1 MKNAFKT
8 QIHAIFSLL
17 LSTALVVL
25 VASCAPFESSKK
37 GSLTFSFGPSVI
49 KAVASSARDVTDD
62 IVSED
67 DELDSLLDTLNN
79 LDITKA
85 EIVVSLSGDYKR
97 TQTLDITKYVA
108 AVESED
114 ELPNITETLTF
125 TDIPVGS
132 RVVAQGDVYVTV
144 SLTDEILAQIQSM
157 YDTLNEQYTYLKEE
171 LTQMQESV
179 SEEEGEW
186 YEQEVAYF
194 KESLTEYETQLA
206 EIKKIL
212 DEGGTTE
219 HVMTGTSD
227 TVTIGSED
235 NIAVISLKTIEDEP
249 DAPDEP
255 SDTEIPYTVTLTY
268 DSSDNASRTLSSF
281 SLYSISD
288 TETVASILSLSA
300 DDFDENAA
308 AIKRL
313 VLSGSSIQ
321 SYSADSDEVSIA
333 SDGTITITDTTTA
346 VSAGESRCFIGVAY
360 FEDGTVAL
368 AHPGSEKTIGV
379 SECFVTIS
387 ETENNIALVLTAW
400 NVSGETTSHTYKI
413 YFWLQ
418 DADSTREDGYTYT
431 CDESLTET
439 GTFSSW
445 TEFFEIIDGYK
456 GTYKNG
462 LLYNE
467 YQNSGAFD
475 EEDIYEYAMY
485 FSTPIS
491 YTVNYRTASDENA
504 TDYEEV
510 EDLKKTGTTVAD
522 LSIIPFAEQFSTETI
537 EGYTYYG
544 YNYEF
549 GEDGNL
555 TLNLTYISEGGSEEE
570 EKAFLT
576 EVTLSQI
583 SASLSVDEQTVL
595 TALGVYSDGTSS
607 ALTSDY
613 SISAAS
619 SEQSVAIVNT
629 NSDGEIT
636 ITGIGSGEA
645 IITVTVTSKSDSE
658 LSFEVTC
665 EVIVSSTPATTIS
678 LSYASGSTVPSASLY
693 EVTFYGVPSSSLTT
707 TQLAALASGKYGVVD
722 FMKLLK
728 DSSAV
733 YLGQYYGAGNSS
745 LSVDSSTGAI
755 TIEASTSFTSDGT
768 SVYPV
773 ALVEYGSTANSSTT
787 ISAFAFAY
795 GTSPSEISAT
805 EGEVSFTNLTTSSI
819 PCEVIFLNKDNNNTI
834 NDEYT
839 TVVAL
844 DSYTIGDETMIA
856 TVKKSATS
864 RISALIE
871 AGYSLV
877 ENDGTKGGVDR
888 YVSANKSYTGFPYV
902 GFYYAA
908 AERNDPATSGISVT
922 LDETSFAD
930 EGKNVTVTVEQEEN
944 SITFTAVPAAGAS
957 AGYAYQWY
965 LDGEA
970 LNGAT
975 TSSYELTEYHL
986 AELDADI
993 HYIMLDV
1000 TISGAHY
1007 SAQTTFTITK

>member
-1 MKNAFKT
+1 M
-8 QIHAIFSLL
+8 
-17 LSTALVVL
+17 
-25 VASCAPFESSKK
+25 
-37 GSLTFSFGPSVI
+37 
-49 KAVASSARDVTDD
+49 
-62 IVSED
+62 
-67 DELDSLLDTLNN
+67 
-79 LDITKA
+79 
-85 EIVVSLSGDYKR
+85 
-97 TQTLDITKYVA
+97 
-108 AVESED
+108 
-114 ELPNITETLTF
+114 
-125 TDIPVGS
+125 
-132 RVVAQGDVYVTV
+132 
-144 SLTDEILAQIQSM
+144 
-157 YDTLNEQYTYLKEE
+157 
-171 LTQMQESV
+171 
-179 SEEEGEW
+179 
-186 YEQEVAYF
+186 
-194 KESLTEYETQLA
+194 
-206 EIKKIL
+206 
-212 DEGGTTE
+212 
-219 HVMTGTSD
+219 
-227 TVTIGSED
+227 
-235 NIAVISLKTIEDEP
+235 
-249 DAPDEP
+249 
-255 SDTEIPYTVTLTY
+255 
-268 DSSDNASRTLSSF
+268 
-281 SLYSISD
+281 
-288 TETVASILSLSA
+288 
-300 DDFDENAA
+300 
-308 AIKRL
+308 
-313 VLSGSSIQ
+313 
-321 SYSADSDEVSIA
+321 
-333 SDGTITITDTTTA
+333 
-346 VSAGESRCFIGVAY
+346 
-360 FEDGTVAL
+360 
-368 AHPGSEKTIGV
+368 
-379 SECFVTIS
+379 
-387 ETENNIALVLTAW
+387 LTAW
-400 NVSGETTSHTYKI
+400 K
-413 YFWLQ
+413 
-418 DADSTREDGYTYT
+418 
-431 CDESLTET
+431 
-439 GTFSSW
+439 
-445 TEFFEIIDGYK
+445 
-456 GTYKNG
+456 
-462 LLYNE
+462 
-467 YQNSGAFD
+467 
-475 EEDIYEYAMY
+475 
-485 FSTPIS
+485 
-491 YTVNYRTASDENA
+491 
-504 TDYEEV
+504 
-510 EDLKKTGTTVAD
+510 
-522 LSIIPFAEQFSTETI
+522 
-537 EGYTYYG
+537 
-544 YNYEF
+544 
-549 GEDGNL
+549 
-555 TLNLTYISEGGSEEE
+555 E

-658 LSFEVTC
+658 LSFEATC

-707 TQLAALASGKYGVVD
+707 TQLLALASGKYGVVY
-722 FMKLLK
+722 FMELLK

-733 YLGQYYGAGNSS
+733 YLGHYYGPGNSS
-745 LSVDSSTGAI
+745 GASSYLSVDSSTGAI

-856 TVKKSATS
+856 TVKESATS
-864 RISALIE
+864 SISALIE

-888 YVSANKSYTGFPYV
+888 YVSANESYTGFPYV

-908 AERNDPATSGISVT
+908 ASATEETTDPVTSGISVT
-922 LDETSFAD
+922 LDETSFSD
-930 EGKNVTVTVEQEEN
+930 EGKNVTVTVEQGEN
-944 SITFTAVPAAGAS
+944 SITLTAVPAAGAS

-970 LNGAT
+970 VNGAT

-986 AELDADI
+986 AELDAEI

>member
-1 MKNAFKT
+1 M
-8 QIHAIFSLL
+8 
-17 LSTALVVL
+17 
-25 VASCAPFESSKK
+25 
-37 GSLTFSFGPSVI
+37 
-49 KAVASSARDVTDD
+49 
-62 IVSED
+62 
-67 DELDSLLDTLNN
+67 
-79 LDITKA
+79 
-85 EIVVSLSGDYKR
+85 
-97 TQTLDITKYVA
+97 
-108 AVESED
+108 
-114 ELPNITETLTF
+114 
-125 TDIPVGS
+125 
-132 RVVAQGDVYVTV
+132 
-144 SLTDEILAQIQSM
+144 
-157 YDTLNEQYTYLKEE
+157 
-171 LTQMQESV
+171 
-179 SEEEGEW
+179 
-186 YEQEVAYF
+186 
-194 KESLTEYETQLA
+194 
-206 EIKKIL
+206 
-212 DEGGTTE
+212 
-219 HVMTGTSD
+219 
-227 TVTIGSED
+227 
-235 NIAVISLKTIEDEP
+235 
-249 DAPDEP
+249 
-255 SDTEIPYTVTLTY
+255 
-268 DSSDNASRTLSSF
+268 
-281 SLYSISD
+281 
-288 TETVASILSLSA
+288 
-300 DDFDENAA
+300 
-308 AIKRL
+308 
-313 VLSGSSIQ
+313 
-321 SYSADSDEVSIA
+321 
-333 SDGTITITDTTTA
+333 
-346 VSAGESRCFIGVAY
+346 
-360 FEDGTVAL
+360 
-368 AHPGSEKTIGV
+368 
-379 SECFVTIS
+379 
-387 ETENNIALVLTAW
+387 
-400 NVSGETTSHTYKI
+400 
-413 YFWLQ
+413 
-418 DADSTREDGYTYT
+418 
-431 CDESLTET
+431 
-439 GTFSSW
+439 
-445 TEFFEIIDGYK
+445 
-456 GTYKNG
+456 
-462 LLYNE
+462 
-467 YQNSGAFD
+467 
-475 EEDIYEYAMY
+475 
-485 FSTPIS
+485 
-491 YTVNYRTASDENA
+491 
-504 TDYEEV
+504 
-510 EDLKKTGTTVAD
+510 
-522 LSIIPFAEQFSTETI
+522 
-537 EGYTYYG
+537 
-544 YNYEF
+544 
-549 GEDGNL
+549 